1 MYFNNRK
8 HRHTWRFSWHLLFG
22 FFVIVAT
29 LFLLVG
35 TCFNEAEQ
43 ARKTFFLL
51 ATILYSISG
60 LIAVFSALMLLNEL
74 VHSLKVNAE
83 KLDNTVEMLSRENNL
98 LAQLTQASHLSD
110 TAKEIIYRDTEQ
122 MELGE
127 ATLTKLHQHDF
138 DDADAMIT
146 AMAEHPKYKNL
157 SERLKLK
164 ADKFRSATEDGRIN
178 QIIAHINDLF
188 EQKLWQQAASQIE
201 NLIRNF
207 PHSEKAK
214 IMPAHLQERKDRQK
228 RQLLADWDLAVRSKD
243 TDRSLEILKELDS
256 YLTPS
261 EALALRESA
270 SSVFKTKLHNMGVEF
285 SVAVTENNWKTA
297 LETGRQIVQNFP
309 NSRMAAEIRSKM
321 DILQE
326 RSKQIKKSEQ
336 NV

>member
-8 HRHTWRFSWHLLFG
+8 HRPAWRMSWHLLFG
-22 FFVIVAT
+22 FFAILATAFLVFGAFFEAGQFRSIAILIAKILYALGGAVAVYGI
-29 LFLLVG
+29 LFLL
-35 TCFNEAEQ
+35 NDS
-43 ARKTFFLL
+43 
-51 ATILYSISG
+51 IL
-60 LIAVFSALMLLNEL
+60 
-74 VHSLKVNAE
+74 SLRINTE
-83 KLDNTVEMLSRENNL
+83 KLDNTAEMLSRGNSL
-98 LAQLTQASHLSD
+98 LAQVSQASRLSD
-110 TAKEIIYRDTEQ
+110 TAKEIVYRDSEQ

-127 ATLTKLHQHDF
+127 AALTKLHQHDF

-164 ADKFRSATEDGRIN
+164 ADKFRTATEEGRVN
-178 QIIAHINDLF
+178 QIIAHINELLD
-188 EQKLWQQAASQIE
+188 QKLWIQAAAQID

-214 IMPAHLQERKDRQK
+214 TMPAHLQERKDRQK
-228 RQLLADWDLAVRSKD
+228 RQLLADWDLAVRNKE
-243 TDRSLEILKELDS
+243 TDRGLEILKELDL
-256 YLTPS
+256 YLTPT

-270 SSVFKTKLHNMGVEF
+270 STVFKTKLHNLGVEF

-309 NSRMAAEIRSKM
+309 NSRMAAEIRDKM

-326 RSKQIKKSEQ
+326 RSKQTKKS
-336 NV
+336 